1 MDFMLWQ
8 ANDDIALIG
17 KKLVFSLVVRLRLLE
32 TMPVVAIALDDYFMA
47 GQVEVT
53 GVPSNRVLLPKR
65 NAHFGQETG
74 NGVFYAGAFSVVM
87 ACGLMCKLAF
97 DRTVNTLFCPAR
109 LQHHGLATIQAGNFD
124 FSLTTFDRA
133 VLLLLISARLHLE
146 FLAASLANLFN
157 LWLVLGIVGTV
168 LGFEYV
174 ADKAKAGAVFL
185 LVGNGTA
192 HTKRLA
198 ASNALL
204 LDVRQGFMRLC
215 SSAAGVAAIFGT
227 ILRLRPCV
235 AISKKRFSA
244 LLALAG
250 NAIHGRAFFAAKR
263 VFGALISVIVSKFLA
278 TGLTLAGHEKPP
290 VGWLDVLAEGTTARQ
305 EAMTTISGCKP
316 AVKRNVPSALVII
329 AHVCG

>member
-1 MDFMLWQ
+1 MLWQ
-8 ANDDIALIG
+8 ANDNIALIG

-32 TMPVVAIALDDYFMA
+32 TVPVVAIALYDDFVT
-47 GQVEVT
+47 GQVEIAR
-53 GVPSNRVLLPKR
+53 VPSNRVLLPKG
-65 NAHFGQETG
+65 NAHFRQESG
-74 NGVFYAGAFSVVM
+74 NGIFDAGTLAII
-87 ACGLMCKLAF
+87 AKRGLVRKLAF
-97 DRTVNTLFCPAR
+97 DRTVDTILRSAR
-109 LQHHGLATIQAGNFD
+109 LQRYGLATIQAGNFD

-215 SSAAGVAAIFGT
+215 SSASGVAAIFGT

-235 AISKKRFSA
+235 AVGEERFSA

-316 AVKRNVPSALVII
+316 AVKRNVPSALVSI

>member
-1 MDFMLWQ
+1 MLWQ
-8 ANDDIALIG
+8 AHDNIALFG
-17 KKLVFSLVVRLRLLE
+17 KKLVFSLVVRLRLFE
-32 TMPVVAIALDDYFMA
+32 TMPVVAIAFDDDFVT
-47 GQVEVT
+47 GQVEIA
-53 GVPSNRVLLPKR
+53 GVPCNRVLLPKG

-74 NGVFYAGAFSVVM
+74 NGIFD
-87 ACGLMCKLAF
+87 ACALSIIAKRGLVRKLAF
-97 DRTVNTLFCPAR
+97 DRTVDTILCSAR
-109 LQHHGLATIQAGNFD
+109 LQRYGLAAMQAGNFD
-124 FSLTTFDRA
+124 FSLTAFRRA
-133 VLLLLISARLHLE
+133 VLLSFVSAWVCLK
-146 FLAASLANLFN
+146 FLAAPLADLFD

-192 HTKRLA
+192 NTKRLA

-204 LDVRQGFMRLC
+204 LNVRQGFMRLC
-215 SSAAGVAAIFGT
+215 SSAAGVAAIFGA

-235 AISKKRFSA
+235 AISKKRFAA

-263 VFGALISVIVSKFLA
+263 VLGALISVIVSEFLA
-278 TGLTLAGHEKPP
+278 TGLTLAGHAKPP